1 MQANQ
6 AQFGLVAK
14 DSYADIGLVSAHVS
28 GKLNGVVAQIRV
40 RQTYKNWSD
49 SNIECTYTFPMAWQS
64 VLLGMHVELNGKRL
78 IGSVKPKKVA
88 EAQYEKAIDTGD
100 LPVMLERSGKD
111 IYTANIGNIQTG
123 DEVVI
128 EFVYA
133 QILKAEDGCIR
144 FNLPT
149 TIAPR
154 YGDAD
159 SAGMKPHQQATA
171 DAQAE
176 QRLFLNL
183 ELSENL
189 SRGTI
194 HSPSHEIQV
203 TREESHC
210 AIRLEGTA
218 WLDRDFV
225 LNIDRIGDLNFAVA
239 APNPVRSGE
248 ATLLTGSVF
257 RPQNQAKNRPSVIKV
272 LVDCS
277 GSMQGDSIEQARD
290 CLGWLIGQLGS
301 ADKVSFTR
309 FGSSVE
315 HDHPALQAC
324 STVYRQVL
332 KSSVR
337 KLAANLGGTEIDA
350 ALKEVIAISDDE
362 TEESKDAVI
371 LLITDGEVW
380 NIDET
385 IATVRASGHRIFAV
399 GVGSAPAESLL
410 QDMAEVTGGSCE
422 MVTPRESM
430 QKAVE
435 RLLARLRQTQAV
447 DQDITCSAPVL
458 WHSQPTQH
466 AAPGEALM
474 LWSQVRLQPAERSSL
489 KMEQT
494 FFPEDKR
501 IQFNVEWDSS
511 LELSRIAA
519 AFRLHDM
526 SRAKEREALALE
538 YQLVS
543 SETNLILVH
552 ERIEAEK
559 AQDLPELHQVRPM
572 LAAGWEG
579 NGTVHQVNAMH
590 LQVLRTG
597 CDNIPFEII
606 QEHRSMEFG
615 IDSASSST
623 RYSKAAPAMWRSN
636 RTRSAAQVDG
646 MSSAGMDDIE
656 IPAFLRKQT
665 SSSDETPAKSVVRK
679 LLDIVVTPN
688 KPTMPKP
695 TSKTPQAS
703 PDELVAA
710 LRQRSSKDNPV
721 QEFMKSFNQ
730 AALASTQF
738 RAALAVCLRTTQ
750 AGFLQWLVA
759 KHMKNAGSAAPV
771 WATFIAWATEK
782 YFISLDRHAE
792 RILRDFLK
800 SVKIETQEAVRAD
813 LESLSETLI
822 P

>member
-1 MQANQ
+1 MQANE
-6 AQFGLVAK
+6 AQFGLFAK
-14 DSYADIGLVSAHVS
+14 DCYADIGLVSAHVS
-28 GKLNGVVAQIRV
+28 GKLNGVVAQIKV

-49 SNIECTYTFPMAWQS
+49 SNIECAYTFPMAWQS

-78 IGSVKPKKVA
+78 TGSVKPKKVA
-88 EAQYEKAIDTGD
+88 EAQYEKAIDSGD

-123 DEVVI
+123 DEVVV

-159 SAGMKPHQQATA
+159 HAGVKPHQQATA

-189 SRGTI
+189 SVGTI
-194 HSPSHEIQV
+194 YSPTHEIQV
-203 TREESHC
+203 SREESHC
-210 AIRLEGTA
+210 AIRLEGAA

-225 LNIDRIGDLNFAVA
+225 LNIDRLGDLQFAVA
-239 APNPVRSGE
+239 SPDPVRPGE

-257 RPQNQAKNRPSVIKV
+257 RPQHQAKNRSSVIKV

-290 CLGWLIGQLGS
+290 CLGWLFGQLGT

-324 STVYRQVL
+324 TTVYRQVL

-337 KLAANLGGTEIDA
+337 KLAATLGGTEIDA

-362 TEESKDAVI
+362 TEESRDAVI

-385 IATVRASGHRIFAV
+385 IATVRASGHRIYAV

-410 QDMAEVTGGSCE
+410 QEMAEVTGGACE
-422 MVTPRESM
+422 MVTPRENM

-447 DQDITCSAPVL
+447 DQEITCSAPVL
-458 WHSQPTQH
+458 WQSKPTQH
-466 AAPGEALM
+466 AATGEALM
-474 LWSQVRLQPAERSSL
+474 LWSQVRLQQTERNTLSL
-489 KMEQT
+489 EQII
-494 FFPEDKR
+494 FPGDRR
-501 IQFNVEWDSS
+501 IPCNVEWDSS

-519 AFRLHDM
+519 ALRLHDI

-552 ERIEAEK
+552 ERVEAEK

-572 LAAGWEG
+572 LAAGWGG
-579 NGTVHQVNAMH
+579 NGTVQPTRAAPI
-590 LQVLRTG
+590 LQVLRSGTDNVPFIAESRSLSATG
-597 CDNIPFEII
+597 LPAVWRTA
-606 QEHRSMEFG
+606 RSHV
-615 IDSASSST
+615 
-623 RYSKAAPAMWRSN
+623 
-636 RTRSAAQVDG
+636 AAQVDG

-656 IPAFLRKQT
+656 IPAFLRKQADT
-665 SSSDETPAKSVVRK
+665 FDAKPTKTVVQK
-679 LLDIVVTPN
+679 LLDIAVTPN
-688 KPTMPKP
+688 KPVTPKAS
-695 TSKTPQAS
+695 SKTPQAS
-703 PDELVAA
+703 PEELVEA
-710 LRQRSSKDNPV
+710 LRQRSAKDNPV
-721 QEFMKSFNQ
+721 QEFIKSFNQ
-730 AALASTQF
+730 AALASKQF
-738 RAALAVCLRTTQ
+738 RAALAVCLRTNQ

-759 KHMKNAGSAAPV
+759 KHMKSAGSAAPV
-771 WATFIAWATEK
+771 WATFIAWAAEK

-800 SVKIETQEAVRAD
+800 SVKEETQEAVRAD